1 MAFSNVHYVSI
12 YQTVTSL
19 TYVFVLLAFRPPQR
33 AAIISGSISLVIFL
47 AITWFVTRVGR
58 KESEDEYISG
68 MTLTDKPAEV
78 NRLLKRNDELSDLR
92 VGDLH
97 MVRMAEVLNFLMHG
111 TIGVGKSTLI
121 RWLLDHI
128 RKRGD
133 RAIIYDSGC
142 TFTETHYKPDT
153 DFILNAHDARCA
165 NWHMW
170 GECVD
175 AVDYDNL
182 AASLIPVE
190 GESDPFWVSSSRTIF
205 ADLAIRMSV
214 DPDRSIEKF
223 LKTLLS
229 LSMKSLR
236 GYLANTPSANL
247 VEEKI
252 EKTAISIR
260 SVVTNYAKAL
270 RYLQGLDDGSKLP
283 FTIREWMTQER
294 YDNSWLFIST
304 QARHRKSVRP
314 LISLWVS
321 LATLMLQSMGENSD
335 RRVWFIID
343 EATSLQRIPELA
355 ETLAEARKFGGCF
368 VLGMQNMAQLVHIYG
383 RELAKSIFDLMN
395 TRMYGRSPSAEMA
408 KVVEE
413 ELGNQRK
420 RKIREQN
427 SYGLDQVRDGV
438 SLGKDEVNN
447 PIVDYE
453 QVMRLPN
460 LNFYVR
466 LPGEYPV
473 VRLKLKYRKQKK
485 RNVGLMERNIRDALS
500 PELERSIQENERA
513 AMSAGI
519 SFPNHVHR
527 AGHDLTFSAPK
538 SVSVLALIGNDKG
551 MLEAHNQAVEIAAGY
566 VEKLISARDT
576 RDGITSIV
584 PTGKMVAAAFTHDT
598 SRNLDP
604 QLHTHLIVANMTE
617 SDGKWKALATDYIH
631 NAGFIETVMKMQ
643 VTLGKIYRNAL
654 RERVEALGHEI
665 EEVGPHG
672 MWEIK
677 GVPEEVREEFSSR
690 GKEIEGAVG
699 AEATLRSRDVAAKD
713 TRQAKVDPSRL
724 RLMERWNQQMRDKG
738 FDLHDYMRTAAE
750 RAVPPGM
757 EREQPGQHD
766 RAEISNAVMMAVSH
780 LSDSKTRFTWGELL
794 LATTEFSDRLPDAG
808 ELKASINTA
817 LKEGIIIPLDSEKGV
832 FTSRIH
838 LLDEL
843 SIQALSKE
851 HLQSGR
857 VVSFERTAPPA
868 PDTLR
873 NIETDALVLI
883 NAPSGVAGI
892 RDLTRTLAE
901 SGTARGRDVR
911 VLASSAERAASLAKA
926 EELKDKL
933 IGRPQHLSG
942 EFSLKP
948 QSTLIVEGAERLGL
962 KETLVLLGEA
972 REKNA
977 QLIFLDSAGRQANGN
992 AMSVLE
998 SAGVSRTRYN
1008 MQVTGLETTVQSIA
1022 DKRDRY
1028 DALATRYAELS
1039 GGADAVTAV
1048 VIGQREQKHL
1058 TSLIRDALQNAGQL
1072 ERDSVTVE
1080 TRTLVWLDSKT
1091 RKMTGSY
1098 RPGQVLEDRSD
1109 ARETR
1114 NFVIDRVHEE
1124 TRVLSLI
1131 DQDGV
1136 LVRQKLSDITP
1147 DWRLF
1152 NREDINVATGEKL
1165 VAVAASKSAG
1175 VKAKDRLTVSGATT
1189 TRTWSVST
1197 GTATS
1202 FR

>member
-1 MAFSNVHYVSI
+1 MSFAGKYLTQGGQMTAYRWRMFLQVNNWIGYWIFLLFLAMGAAIFYLSMPAETMDNGTWYWLARLNESFTVLMSPGKGRVYDIHYFYAPANTTLILKMTLPQILADPYMQVMGER
-12 YQTVTSL
+12 
-19 TYVFVLLAFRPPQR
+19 FVAGAQR
-33 AAIISGSISLVIFL
+33 AAIISGSISLAIFL

-270 RYLQGLDDGSKLP
+270 RYLQGLDDGSKPP

-519 SFPNHVHR
+519 SFPTGEEILEGNPVPQAPEPVPFSRPAKQQPAVAPERPPVTR
-527 AGHDLTFSAPK
+527 AS
-538 SVSVLALIGNDKG
+538 
-551 MLEAHNQAVEIAAGY
+551 
-566 VEKLISARDT
+566 
-576 RDGITSIV
+576 
-584 PTGKMVAAAFTHDT
+584 
-598 SRNLDP
+598 P
-604 QLHTHLIVANMTE
+604 Q
-617 SDGKWKALATDYIH
+617 
-631 NAGFIETVMKMQ
+631 ET
-643 VTLGKIYRNAL
+643 
-654 RERVEALGHEI
+654 
-665 EEVGPHG
+665 
-672 MWEIK
+672 
-677 GVPEEVREEFSSR
+677 
-690 GKEIEGAVG
+690 
-699 AEATLRSRDVAAKD
+699 
-713 TRQAKVDPSRL
+713 
-724 RLMERWNQQMRDKG
+724 
-738 FDLHDYMRTAAE
+738 
-750 RAVPPGM
+750 PP
-757 EREQPGQHD
+757 P
-766 RAEISNAVMMAVSH
+766 
-780 LSDSKTRFTWGELL
+780 
-794 LATTEFSDRLPDAG
+794 
-808 ELKASINTA
+808 
-817 LKEGIIIPLDSEKGV
+817 
-832 FTSRIH
+832 
-838 LLDEL
+838 
-843 SIQALSKE
+843 
-851 HLQSGR
+851 
-857 VVSFERTAPPA
+857 APPA
-868 PDTLR
+868 PITPPESPARTPTPTNRKPPSAGESNVVELQR
-873 NIETDALVLI
+873 TAAPRPSAPEAVPVAPAGGALALL
-883 NAPSGVAGI
+883 NRRKQQS
-892 RDLTRTLAE
+892 
-901 SGTARGRDVR
+901 
-911 VLASSAERAASLAKA
+911 ASASP
-926 EELKDKL
+926 EED
-933 IGRPQHLSG
+933 GSG
-942 EFSLKP
+942 EGETMDLDMKVTTWEDGEW
-948 QSTLIVEGAERLGL
+948 QLTTAGAPEHRDDEMQGNDSHRA
-962 KETLVLLGEA
+962 TRHMA
-972 REKNA
+972 REEENI
-977 QLIFLDSAGRQANGN
+977 LHHRHPDDPG
-992 AMSVLE
+992 
-998 SAGVSRTRYN
+998 YH
-1008 MQVTGLETTVQSIA
+1008 
-1022 DKRDRY
+1022 DY
-1028 DALATRYAELS
+1028 DFDHYDGEP
-1039 GGADAVTAV
+1039 
-1048 VIGQREQKHL
+1048 
-1058 TSLIRDALQNAGQL
+1058 
-1072 ERDSVTVE
+1072 ER
-1080 TRTLVWLDSKT
+1080 
-1091 RKMTGSY
+1091 
-1098 RPGQVLEDRSD
+1098 
-1109 ARETR
+1109 
-1114 NFVIDRVHEE
+1114 
-1124 TRVLSLI
+1124 
-1131 DQDGV
+1131 
-1136 LVRQKLSDITP
+1136 
-1147 DWRLF
+1147 
-1152 NREDINVATGEKL
+1152 
-1165 VAVAASKSAG
+1165 
-1175 VKAKDRLTVSGATT
+1175 
-1189 TRTWSVST
+1189 
-1197 GTATS
+1197 
-1202 FR
+1202 

>member
-1 MAFSNVHYVSI
+1 MSFAGKNLTQGGQMTAYRWRMFLQVNNWISYWIFLLFLAMGAAIFYLSMPAETMDNGTWYWLARLNESFTVLMSPGKGRVYDIHYFYAPANTTLILKMTLPQILADPYMQVMGER
-12 YQTVTSL
+12 
-19 TYVFVLLAFRPPQR
+19 FVAGAQR

-165 NWHMW
+165 NWQMW

-270 RYLQGLDDGSKLP
+270 RYLQGLDDGSKPP

-368 VLGMQNMAQLVHIYG
+368 VLGMQNMAQLVHVYG

-438 SLGKDEVNN
+438 SLGKDEVND

-453 QVMRLPN
+453 QIMRLPN
-460 LNFYVR
+460 LSFYVR

-473 VRLKLKYRKQKK
+473 VRLKLRYRKQAKLHP
-485 RNVGLMERNIRDALS
+485 GIIERNIRDALS
-500 PELERSIQENERA
+500 PELEKVIQENERA
-513 AMSAGI
+513 ASIAGLTFPTGEEILEENPVPQAPELVPFSRPEKQQPAVAPERPPVTRASPQETPPPAPITSPASPARPPTPTNRKPPSAGE
-519 SFPNHVHR
+519 SNV
-527 AGHDLTFSAPK
+527 
-538 SVSVLALIGNDKG
+538 
-551 MLEAHNQAVEIAAGY
+551 VE
-566 VEKLISARDT
+566 L
-576 RDGITSIV
+576 
-584 PTGKMVAAAFTHDT
+584 
-598 SRNLDP
+598 
-604 QLHTHLIVANMTE
+604 Q
-617 SDGKWKALATDYIH
+617 
-631 NAGFIETVMKMQ
+631 
-643 VTLGKIYRNAL
+643 
-654 RERVEALGHEI
+654 
-665 EEVGPHG
+665 
-672 MWEIK
+672 
-677 GVPEEVREEFSSR
+677 
-690 GKEIEGAVG
+690 
-699 AEATLRSRDVAAKD
+699 
-713 TRQAKVDPSRL
+713 
-724 RLMERWNQQMRDKG
+724 
-738 FDLHDYMRTAAE
+738 RTAAPRPSAPE
-750 RAVPPGM
+750 AVPVAPAG
-757 EREQPGQHD
+757 G
-766 RAEISNAVMMAVSH
+766 ALA
-780 LSDSKTRFTWGELL
+780 LL
-794 LATTEFSDRLPDAG
+794 NRRKQQS
-808 ELKASINTA
+808 AS
-817 LKEGIIIPLDSEKGV
+817 
-832 FTSRIH
+832 
-838 LLDEL
+838 
-843 SIQALSKE
+843 
-851 HLQSGR
+851 
-857 VVSFERTAPPA
+857 
-868 PDTLR
+868 
-873 NIETDALVLI
+873 
-883 NAPSGVAGI
+883 
-892 RDLTRTLAE
+892 
-901 SGTARGRDVR
+901 
-911 VLASSAERAASLAKA
+911 ASP
-926 EELKDKL
+926 EED
-933 IGRPQHLSG
+933 GSG
-942 EFSLKP
+942 E
-948 QSTLIVEGAERLGL
+948 G
-962 KETLVLLGEA
+962 ETMDLDMKVTTWEDGEWQLTTAGTPEHRDDEMQGNDSHRATRHMA
-972 REKNA
+972 REEENI
-977 QLIFLDSAGRQANGN
+977 LHHRHPDDPG
-992 AMSVLE
+992 
-998 SAGVSRTRYN
+998 YH
-1008 MQVTGLETTVQSIA
+1008 
-1022 DKRDRY
+1022 DY
-1028 DALATRYAELS
+1028 DFDHYDGEP
-1039 GGADAVTAV
+1039 
-1048 VIGQREQKHL
+1048 
-1058 TSLIRDALQNAGQL
+1058 
-1072 ERDSVTVE
+1072 ER
-1080 TRTLVWLDSKT
+1080 
-1091 RKMTGSY
+1091 
-1098 RPGQVLEDRSD
+1098 
-1109 ARETR
+1109 
-1114 NFVIDRVHEE
+1114 
-1124 TRVLSLI
+1124 
-1131 DQDGV
+1131 
-1136 LVRQKLSDITP
+1136 
-1147 DWRLF
+1147 
-1152 NREDINVATGEKL
+1152 
-1165 VAVAASKSAG
+1165 
-1175 VKAKDRLTVSGATT
+1175 
-1189 TRTWSVST
+1189 
-1197 GTATS
+1197 
-1202 FR
+1202 

>member
-1 MAFSNVHYVSI
+1 MNFAGKYLTQGGQMTAYRWRMFLQVNNWIGYWIFLLFLAMGAAIFYLSMPAETMDNGTWYWLARLNESFTVLMSPGKGRVYDIHYFYAPANTTLILKMTLPQILADPYMQVMGER
-12 YQTVTSL
+12 
-19 TYVFVLLAFRPPQR
+19 FVAGAQR

-270 RYLQGLDDGSKLP
+270 RYLQGLDDGSKPP

-368 VLGMQNMAQLVHIYG
+368 VLGMQNMAQLVHVYG

-438 SLGKDEVNN
+438 SLGKDEVND

-453 QVMRLPN
+453 QIMRLPN
-460 LNFYVR
+460 LSFYVR

-473 VRLKLKYRKQKK
+473 VRLKLRYRKQAKLHP
-485 RNVGLMERNIRDALS
+485 GIIERNIRDALS
-500 PELERSIQENERA
+500 PELEKVIQENERA
-513 AMSAGI
+513 ASIAGLTFPTGEEILEENPVPQAPELVPFSRPEKQQPAVAPERPPVTRASPQETPPPAPITSPASPARPPTPTNRKPPSAGE
-519 SFPNHVHR
+519 SNV
-527 AGHDLTFSAPK
+527 
-538 SVSVLALIGNDKG
+538 
-551 MLEAHNQAVEIAAGY
+551 VE
-566 VEKLISARDT
+566 L
-576 RDGITSIV
+576 
-584 PTGKMVAAAFTHDT
+584 
-598 SRNLDP
+598 
-604 QLHTHLIVANMTE
+604 Q
-617 SDGKWKALATDYIH
+617 
-631 NAGFIETVMKMQ
+631 
-643 VTLGKIYRNAL
+643 
-654 RERVEALGHEI
+654 
-665 EEVGPHG
+665 
-672 MWEIK
+672 
-677 GVPEEVREEFSSR
+677 
-690 GKEIEGAVG
+690 
-699 AEATLRSRDVAAKD
+699 
-713 TRQAKVDPSRL
+713 
-724 RLMERWNQQMRDKG
+724 
-738 FDLHDYMRTAAE
+738 RTAAPRPSAPE
-750 RAVPPGM
+750 AVPVAPAG
-757 EREQPGQHD
+757 G
-766 RAEISNAVMMAVSH
+766 ALA
-780 LSDSKTRFTWGELL
+780 LL
-794 LATTEFSDRLPDAG
+794 NRRKQQS
-808 ELKASINTA
+808 AS
-817 LKEGIIIPLDSEKGV
+817 
-832 FTSRIH
+832 
-838 LLDEL
+838 
-843 SIQALSKE
+843 
-851 HLQSGR
+851 
-857 VVSFERTAPPA
+857 
-868 PDTLR
+868 
-873 NIETDALVLI
+873 
-883 NAPSGVAGI
+883 
-892 RDLTRTLAE
+892 
-901 SGTARGRDVR
+901 
-911 VLASSAERAASLAKA
+911 ASP
-926 EELKDKL
+926 EED
-933 IGRPQHLSG
+933 GSG
-942 EFSLKP
+942 EGETMDLDMKVTTWEDGEW
-948 QSTLIVEGAERLGL
+948 QLTTAGAPEHRDDEMQGNDSHRA
-962 KETLVLLGEA
+962 TRHMA
-972 REKNA
+972 REEENI
-977 QLIFLDSAGRQANGN
+977 LHHRHPDDPG
-992 AMSVLE
+992 
-998 SAGVSRTRYN
+998 YH
-1008 MQVTGLETTVQSIA
+1008 
-1022 DKRDRY
+1022 DY
-1028 DALATRYAELS
+1028 DFDHYDGEP
-1039 GGADAVTAV
+1039 
-1048 VIGQREQKHL
+1048 
-1058 TSLIRDALQNAGQL
+1058 
-1072 ERDSVTVE
+1072 ER
-1080 TRTLVWLDSKT
+1080 
-1091 RKMTGSY
+1091 
-1098 RPGQVLEDRSD
+1098 
-1109 ARETR
+1109 
-1114 NFVIDRVHEE
+1114 
-1124 TRVLSLI
+1124 
-1131 DQDGV
+1131 
-1136 LVRQKLSDITP
+1136 
-1147 DWRLF
+1147 
-1152 NREDINVATGEKL
+1152 
-1165 VAVAASKSAG
+1165 
-1175 VKAKDRLTVSGATT
+1175 
-1189 TRTWSVST
+1189 
-1197 GTATS
+1197 
-1202 FR
+1202 

>member
-1 MAFSNVHYVSI
+1 MSFAGKYLTQGGQMTAYRWRMFLQVNNWIGYWIFLLFLAMGAAIFYLSMPAETMDNGTWYWLARLNESFTVLMSPGKGRVYDIHYFYAPANTTLILKMTLPQILADPYMQVMGER
-12 YQTVTSL
+12 
-19 TYVFVLLAFRPPQR
+19 FVAGAQR

-68 MTLTDKPAEV
+68 MTLTDNPTEV

-165 NWHMW
+165 NWQMW

-270 RYLQGLDDGSKLP
+270 RYLQGLDDGSKPP

-368 VLGMQNMAQLVHIYG
+368 VLGMQNMAQLVHVYG

-438 SLGKDEVNN
+438 SLGKDEVND

-453 QVMRLPN
+453 QIMRLPN
-460 LNFYVR
+460 LSFYVR

-473 VRLKLKYRKQKK
+473 VRLKLRYRKQAKLHP
-485 RNVGLMERNIRDALS
+485 GIIERNIRDALS
-500 PELERSIQENERA
+500 PELEKVIQENERA
-513 AMSAGI
+513 ASIAG
-519 SFPNHVHR
+519 
-527 AGHDLTFSAPK
+527 LTF
-538 SVSVLALIGNDKG
+538 
-551 MLEAHNQAVEIAAGY
+551 
-566 VEKLISARDT
+566 
-576 RDGITSIV
+576 
-584 PTGKMVAAAFTHDT
+584 PTGEEILEGNPVPQAPEPVPFSRPAKQQPAVAPERPPVTRA
-598 SRNLDP
+598 SP
-604 QLHTHLIVANMTE
+604 Q
-617 SDGKWKALATDYIH
+617 
-631 NAGFIETVMKMQ
+631 ET
-643 VTLGKIYRNAL
+643 
-654 RERVEALGHEI
+654 
-665 EEVGPHG
+665 
-672 MWEIK
+672 
-677 GVPEEVREEFSSR
+677 
-690 GKEIEGAVG
+690 
-699 AEATLRSRDVAAKD
+699 
-713 TRQAKVDPSRL
+713 
-724 RLMERWNQQMRDKG
+724 
-738 FDLHDYMRTAAE
+738 
-750 RAVPPGM
+750 PP
-757 EREQPGQHD
+757 P
-766 RAEISNAVMMAVSH
+766 
-780 LSDSKTRFTWGELL
+780 
-794 LATTEFSDRLPDAG
+794 
-808 ELKASINTA
+808 
-817 LKEGIIIPLDSEKGV
+817 
-832 FTSRIH
+832 
-838 LLDEL
+838 
-843 SIQALSKE
+843 
-851 HLQSGR
+851 
-857 VVSFERTAPPA
+857 APPA
-868 PDTLR
+868 PITPPESPARTPTPTNRKPPSAGESNVVELQR
-873 NIETDALVLI
+873 TAAPRPSAPEAVPVAPAGGALALL
-883 NAPSGVAGI
+883 NRRKQQS
-892 RDLTRTLAE
+892 
-901 SGTARGRDVR
+901 
-911 VLASSAERAASLAKA
+911 ASASP
-926 EELKDKL
+926 EED
-933 IGRPQHLSG
+933 GSG
-942 EFSLKP
+942 EGETMDLDMKV
-948 QSTLIVEGAERLGL
+948 TTWEDGEWLLTTAGAPEHRDDEMQGNDSHRA
-962 KETLVLLGEA
+962 TRHMA
-972 REKNA
+972 REEENI
-977 QLIFLDSAGRQANGN
+977 LHHRHPDDPG
-992 AMSVLE
+992 
-998 SAGVSRTRYN
+998 YH
-1008 MQVTGLETTVQSIA
+1008 
-1022 DKRDRY
+1022 DY
-1028 DALATRYAELS
+1028 DFDHYDGEP
-1039 GGADAVTAV
+1039 
-1048 VIGQREQKHL
+1048 
-1058 TSLIRDALQNAGQL
+1058 
-1072 ERDSVTVE
+1072 ER
-1080 TRTLVWLDSKT
+1080 
-1091 RKMTGSY
+1091 
-1098 RPGQVLEDRSD
+1098 
-1109 ARETR
+1109 
-1114 NFVIDRVHEE
+1114 
-1124 TRVLSLI
+1124 
-1131 DQDGV
+1131 
-1136 LVRQKLSDITP
+1136 
-1147 DWRLF
+1147 
-1152 NREDINVATGEKL
+1152 
-1165 VAVAASKSAG
+1165 
-1175 VKAKDRLTVSGATT
+1175 
-1189 TRTWSVST
+1189 
-1197 GTATS
+1197 
-1202 FR
+1202 

>member
-1 MAFSNVHYVSI
+1 MSFAGKNLTQGGQMTAYRWRMFLQVNNWISYWIFLLFLAMGAAIFYLSMPAETMDNGTWYWLARLNESFTVLMSPGKGRVYDIHYFYAPANTTLILKMTLPQILADPYMQVMGER
-12 YQTVTSL
+12 
-19 TYVFVLLAFRPPQR
+19 FVAGAQR

-165 NWHMW
+165 NWQMW

-270 RYLQGLDDGSKLP
+270 RYLQGLDDGSKPP

-368 VLGMQNMAQLVHIYG
+368 VLGMQNMAQLVHVYG

-438 SLGKDEVNN
+438 SLGKDEVND

-453 QVMRLPN
+453 QIMRLPN
-460 LNFYVR
+460 LSFYVR

-473 VRLKLKYRKQKK
+473 VRLKLRYRKQAKLHP
-485 RNVGLMERNIRDALS
+485 GIIERNIRDALS
-500 PELERSIQENERA
+500 PELEKVIQENERA
-513 AMSAGI
+513 ASIAGLTFPTGEEILEENPVPQAPEPVPFSRPEKQQPAVAPERPPVTRASPQETPPPAPITSPASPARPPTPTNRKPPSAGE
-519 SFPNHVHR
+519 SNV
-527 AGHDLTFSAPK
+527 
-538 SVSVLALIGNDKG
+538 
-551 MLEAHNQAVEIAAGY
+551 VE
-566 VEKLISARDT
+566 L
-576 RDGITSIV
+576 
-584 PTGKMVAAAFTHDT
+584 
-598 SRNLDP
+598 
-604 QLHTHLIVANMTE
+604 Q
-617 SDGKWKALATDYIH
+617 
-631 NAGFIETVMKMQ
+631 
-643 VTLGKIYRNAL
+643 
-654 RERVEALGHEI
+654 
-665 EEVGPHG
+665 
-672 MWEIK
+672 
-677 GVPEEVREEFSSR
+677 
-690 GKEIEGAVG
+690 
-699 AEATLRSRDVAAKD
+699 
-713 TRQAKVDPSRL
+713 
-724 RLMERWNQQMRDKG
+724 
-738 FDLHDYMRTAAE
+738 RTAAPRPSAPE
-750 RAVPPGM
+750 AVPVAPAG
-757 EREQPGQHD
+757 G
-766 RAEISNAVMMAVSH
+766 ALA
-780 LSDSKTRFTWGELL
+780 LL
-794 LATTEFSDRLPDAG
+794 NRRKQQS
-808 ELKASINTA
+808 AS
-817 LKEGIIIPLDSEKGV
+817 
-832 FTSRIH
+832 
-838 LLDEL
+838 
-843 SIQALSKE
+843 
-851 HLQSGR
+851 
-857 VVSFERTAPPA
+857 
-868 PDTLR
+868 
-873 NIETDALVLI
+873 
-883 NAPSGVAGI
+883 
-892 RDLTRTLAE
+892 
-901 SGTARGRDVR
+901 
-911 VLASSAERAASLAKA
+911 ASP
-926 EELKDKL
+926 EED
-933 IGRPQHLSG
+933 GSG
-942 EFSLKP
+942 EGETMDLDMKVTTWEDGEW
-948 QSTLIVEGAERLGL
+948 QLTTAGAPEHRDDEMQGNDSHRA
-962 KETLVLLGEA
+962 TRHMA
-972 REKNA
+972 REEENI
-977 QLIFLDSAGRQANGN
+977 LHHRHPDDPG
-992 AMSVLE
+992 
-998 SAGVSRTRYN
+998 YH
-1008 MQVTGLETTVQSIA
+1008 
-1022 DKRDRY
+1022 DY
-1028 DALATRYAELS
+1028 DFDHYDGEP
-1039 GGADAVTAV
+1039 
-1048 VIGQREQKHL
+1048 
-1058 TSLIRDALQNAGQL
+1058 
-1072 ERDSVTVE
+1072 ER
-1080 TRTLVWLDSKT
+1080 
-1091 RKMTGSY
+1091 
-1098 RPGQVLEDRSD
+1098 
-1109 ARETR
+1109 
-1114 NFVIDRVHEE
+1114 
-1124 TRVLSLI
+1124 
-1131 DQDGV
+1131 
-1136 LVRQKLSDITP
+1136 
-1147 DWRLF
+1147 
-1152 NREDINVATGEKL
+1152 
-1165 VAVAASKSAG
+1165 
-1175 VKAKDRLTVSGATT
+1175 
-1189 TRTWSVST
+1189 
-1197 GTATS
+1197 
-1202 FR
+1202 